1 MAVTGGELAARTLSA
16 FGVRVAF
23 GLHGGHLDALLLACQ
38 RAGIRLVDTRHEAVA
53 VNAADGYARVTG
65 EIGVAF
71 ATAGSGYS
79 NAVAG
84 LGPARID
91 RSPVLLLTSS
101 PPLRDAESNALQ
113 GSVDQVALAAPV
125 TKWAHRVT
133 VIEEIPRILGLAIRT
148 ALAGPPGPVVVDLPI
163 DLLFG
168 AVDPAPVDSAPVDS
182 APVDSAPS
190 GPELTGSSGRA
201 LLPFPPGP
209 APEAVDQAIDL
220 LRAARRPVL
229 IAGSGLR
236 GPVPSAPLVEFA
248 EATGIPVFQPGLIG
262 GAMPAGHPLNGS
274 VAARNLG
281 ALTAEGSGP
290 DLVLLAGARF
300 GLYLGGRGGS
310 VIPLEA
316 RVIEIDSDAAE
327 PGRLR
332 PFDLG
337 ITADAGLALR
347 ALTAAVLTAA
357 AAGATLPDWS
367 GWAATAAGAARREPA
382 VASEPALVGS
392 RPHPYH
398 ALREVLSR
406 IGPGATLVI
415 DGGELSHWAMM
426 SLPLARPR
434 RTMGCG
440 YLGFLGMTPGLAIGA
455 QVAEPDRR
463 VVLIIGDGG
472 AGFHPQEFDT
482 MVRHGLPI
490 LTIVVNNA
498 CWGMSLH
505 GQQLL
510 YGGEAGIVSMLA
522 DTAYER
528 VAAGFGAAGYRV
540 DALDEIGPVLADAAA
555 HDGPACVNLAVSGE
569 VTHPVTEAM
578 LGMTGA
584 AGTVLPYYDNLQS
597 PGARGTATGRG

>member
-168 AVDPAPVDSAPVDS
+168 AVDPAPVDPAPVDP
-182 APVDSAPS
+182 APG

-220 LRAARRPVL
+220 LRAAWRPVL

-236 GPVPSAPLVEFA
+236 GPVPSAPLVEFS
-248 EATGIPVFQPGLIG
+248 EATRCSS
-262 GAMPAGHPLNGS
+262 PA
-274 VAARNLG
+274 
-281 ALTAEGSGP
+281 
-290 DLVLLAGARF
+290 
-300 GLYLGGRGGS
+300 
-310 VIPLEA
+310 
-316 RVIEIDSDAAE
+316 
-327 PGRLR
+327 
-332 PFDLG
+332 
-337 ITADAGLALR
+337 
-347 ALTAAVLTAA
+347 
-357 AAGATLPDWS
+357 
-367 GWAATAAGAARREPA
+367 
-382 VASEPALVGS
+382 
-392 RPHPYH
+392 
-398 ALREVLSR
+398 
-406 IGPGATLVI
+406 
-415 DGGELSHWAMM
+415 
-426 SLPLARPR
+426 
-434 RTMGCG
+434 
-440 YLGFLGMTPGLAIGA
+440 
-455 QVAEPDRR
+455 
-463 VVLIIGDGG
+463 
-472 AGFHPQEFDT
+472 
-482 MVRHGLPI
+482 
-490 LTIVVNNA
+490 
-498 CWGMSLH
+498 
-505 GQQLL
+505 
-510 YGGEAGIVSMLA
+510 
-522 DTAYER
+522 
-528 VAAGFGAAGYRV
+528 
-540 DALDEIGPVLADAAA
+540 
-555 HDGPACVNLAVSGE
+555 
-569 VTHPVTEAM
+569 
-578 LGMTGA
+578 
-584 AGTVLPYYDNLQS
+584 
-597 PGARGTATGRG
+597 

>member
-1 MAVTGGELAARTLSA
+1 MTVTGGELAARTLTE

-168 AVDPAPVDSAPVDS
+168 AVDPAPVDPAPVDP

-220 LRAARRPVL
+220 LRAAWRPVL

-382 VASEPALVGS
+382 VASEPALVGG

-510 YGGEAGIVSMLA
+510 YGGEAGIVSML
-522 DTAYER
+522 
-528 VAAGFGAAGYRV
+528 
-540 DALDEIGPVLADAAA
+540 
-555 HDGPACVNLAVSGE
+555 
-569 VTHPVTEAM
+569 
-578 LGMTGA
+578 GMTGA
-584 AGTVLPYYDNLQS
+584 AGTVLPYYDNLPS

>member
-168 AVDPAPVDSAPVDS
+168 AVDPAPVDPAPVDS

-220 LRAARRPVL
+220 LRAAWRPVL

-367 GWAATAAGAARREPA
+367 GWAATATGAARREPA
-382 VASEPALVGS
+382 VASEPALVGG

-510 YGGEAGIVSMLA
+510 YGGEAGIVSML
-522 DTAYER
+522 
-528 VAAGFGAAGYRV
+528 
-540 DALDEIGPVLADAAA
+540 
-555 HDGPACVNLAVSGE
+555 
-569 VTHPVTEAM
+569 
-578 LGMTGA
+578 GMTGA
-584 AGTVLPYYDNLQS
+584 AGTVLPYYDNLPS

>member
-168 AVDPAPVDSAPVDS
+168 AVDPAPVDPAPVDS

-220 LRAARRPVL
+220 LRAAWRPVL

-382 VASEPALVGS
+382 VASEPALVGG

-510 YGGEAGIVSMLA
+510 YGGEAGIVSML
-522 DTAYER
+522 
-528 VAAGFGAAGYRV
+528 
-540 DALDEIGPVLADAAA
+540 
-555 HDGPACVNLAVSGE
+555 
-569 VTHPVTEAM
+569 
-578 LGMTGA
+578 GMTGA
-584 AGTVLPYYDNLQS
+584 AGTVLPYYDNLPS